1 MLSNEKLKEKL
12 KNKLKELS
20 LEPEQEERL
29 VRELNYFSQLII
41 DVYLKNNVNYKPS

>member
-1 MLSNEKLKEKL
+1 MLSNEELKEKL

-20 LEPEQEERL
+20 LESEQEERL